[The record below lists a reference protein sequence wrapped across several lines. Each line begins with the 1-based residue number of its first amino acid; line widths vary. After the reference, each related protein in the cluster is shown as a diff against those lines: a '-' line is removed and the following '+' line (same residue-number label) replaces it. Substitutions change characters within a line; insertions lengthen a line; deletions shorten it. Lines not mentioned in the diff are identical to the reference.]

1 MTIRQQWVLSIA
13 AGLVVA
19 MLCLIDLGGGHFP
32 PVSESVFWAFLIL
45 VAVAIATARLAP
57 GVALLAGW
65 GAGLLQIFGGIP
77 PSLAEVALVVV
88 LFCAARWGHPVTVL
102 AAGLTVPAAP
112 LLAYLTEPSSLLY
125 SAIGRDL
132 LLSRG
137 LAVLTFF
144 ALAALGVPW
153 LLGLTVRFLARATR
167 AQEAQHTAEEQAGQ
181 AQEIARLREEQNRLA
196 RDVHD
201 VVGHSLAVILAQAE
215 SGQFLD
221 DGDRLKETMA
231 NIATSA
237 RSSLRDVRTVLSP
250 DARGRSPVRLEELI
264 DGLVDAGGRRAEVEQ
279 IGDPRPLPPELEQVA
294 YRVLQEMLTNA
305 LKYGDREQPLQ
316 VELAWPE
323 EGGLADSL
331 RIEVRNGVDV
341 AALVADGSGSGLDG
355 MRRRLAS
362 VGGHLDVRRRESDH
376 GPTFT
381 ATAWVPVRHTGG
393 ADDER

>member
-13 AGLVVA
+13 AGLAVA

-32 PVSESVFWAFLIL
+32 PVSEPVFWAFLIL

-77 PSLAEVALVVV
+77 PSLAEGALVVV
-88 LFCAARWGHPVTVL
+88 LFCAARWGHPITVL

-112 LLAYLTEPSSLLY
+112 LLAYLAEPSSLLY

-137 LAVLTFF
+137 LAVLVFF

-221 DGDRLKETMA
+221 DDRLKETMA

-305 LKYGDREQPLQ
+305 LKYGDRERPLQ

-331 RIEVRNGVDV
+331 RIEVRNTVDE

-362 VGGHLDVRRRESDH
+362 VGGHLDVRRRESDQ

-381 ATAWVPVRHTGG
+381 ATAWVPVRHAGG
-393 ADDER
+393 VDDER